1 MATWTNADG
10 LQVRFPADKGE
21 VVTQGTI
28 LNGTYKILEFKID
41 LLDLPLIAGGGDE
54 TVAHLPAHALIV
66 DSYLVCN
73 TAMYGTDPT
82 LTIGLADDAGVAIDA
97 DGIDAAIAGTAQ
109 AAAGDVVLNDGALV
123 DKTATIGAKRG
134 WVYAATGGTV
144 TAGVSTLYVTYFI
157 PTV

>member
-1 MATWTNADG
+1 MAIWTNADG

-28 LNGTYKILEFKID
+28 LNGTYKTLEFIID
-41 LLDLPLIAGGGDE
+41 LMDLPLITGGGDE
-54 TVAHLPAHALIV
+54 TVANLPAHALIV
-66 DSYLVCN
+66 DSFLVCN
-73 TAMYGTDPT
+73 TAWTGTDPT

-97 DGIDAAIAGTAQ
+97 DGIDATIALGVQDAIGK
-109 AAAGDVVLNDGALV
+109 VVANDGALV
-123 DKTATIGAKRG
+123 NKSATIGAKRG

-144 TAGVSTLYVTYFI
+144 TAGVSTLYVTYFV